1 MDVHIASVPAA
12 IDIKGLSSSQ
22 IDKSIMSFPMN
33 ILKAPEWYVKKE
45 RNLEEHRDTAEK
57 VSSGHTVSI
66 TDDYKQL
73 NIFDILGM

>member
-1 MDVHIASVPAA
+1 
-12 IDIKGLSSSQ
+12 
-22 IDKSIMSFPMN
+22 MSFPMN

-57 VSSGHTVSI
+57 VSSGHTVPI